1 MLGNNP
7 EMIDILNNG
16 YAYSDDKVLTMQSS
30 STSDLNVYVTNDK
43 DGIIYGLVTT
53 NITGELDDKDQ
64 S

>member
-7 EMIDILNNG
+7 EMIDVLNNR
-16 YAYSDDKVLTMQSS
+16 YAYSDDKILTMQSS

-53 NITGELDDKDQ
+53 NITGELDDKDR